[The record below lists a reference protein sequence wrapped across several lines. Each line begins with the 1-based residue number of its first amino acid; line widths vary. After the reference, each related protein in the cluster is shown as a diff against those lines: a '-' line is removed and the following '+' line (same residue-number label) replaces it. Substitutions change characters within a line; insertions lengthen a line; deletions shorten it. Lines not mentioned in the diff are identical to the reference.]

1 MHHKERKKPNL
12 PKTHQN
18 QKTYNL
24 IAGFPL
30 EEGSTDMFA
39 KDELFNKEVVGKS
52 GTIIGKVKDV
62 IIDPNDW
69 RVIALQIELESQV
82 AEFLHMKKRIG
93 SVHHPINVTYVQ
105 AVGDRVVL
113 KADMADLPALMA
125 APGAK

>member
-1 MHHKERKKPNL
+1 
-12 PKTHQN
+12 
-18 QKTYNL
+18 
-24 IAGFPL
+24 
-30 EEGSTDMFA
+30 MFV

-93 SVHHPINVTYVQ
+93 SVHHPINVSYVQ

-113 KADMADLPALMA
+113 KADMADLPALVA
-125 APGAK
+125 SPGAK

>member
-1 MHHKERKKPNL
+1 
-12 PKTHQN
+12 
-18 QKTYNL
+18 
-24 IAGFPL
+24 
-30 EEGSTDMFA
+30 MFA

-69 RVIALQIELESQV
+69 HVIALQIELESQV

-93 SVHHPINVTYVQ
+93 SAHHPINVSYVQ

-113 KADMADLPALMA
+113 KADVADLPALVTSS
-125 APGAK
+125 GAK